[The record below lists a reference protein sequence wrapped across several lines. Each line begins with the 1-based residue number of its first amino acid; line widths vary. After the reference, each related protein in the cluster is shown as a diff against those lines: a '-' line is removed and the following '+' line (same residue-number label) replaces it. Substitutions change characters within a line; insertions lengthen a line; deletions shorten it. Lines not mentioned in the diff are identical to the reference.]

1 MVEYFTIAV
10 MANYF
15 KSFLAGVV
23 GALTG
28 ALVWIIASIRFDDVT
43 ASIDFSDAAV
53 EAAAVVGFIVAST
66 WEFRRLHR
74 RRSA

>member
-1 MVEYFTIAV
+1 MVEYFAIAV

-23 GALTG
+23 GALAG
-28 ALVWIIASIRFDDVT
+28 VLVWIIASIRFDDVT
-43 ASIDFSDAAV
+43 GSINLSDHAV
-53 EAAAVVGFIVAST
+53 EAAALVGFVVGST